1 MAIASAVER
10 MVLLVDP
17 NFEKDQTN
25 NAENL
30 IIHDRLIPNP
40 FSLKTVAAYKSFD
53 DYRLFN
59 DGYVESLLT
68 AQLNHEGVH
77 VYVAKV
83 RPFMK
88 IKTDE
93 GKEYYDL
100 WFILESRGVNRGS
113 VLQAR
118 CRCKGGRDGG
128 CKHIAAV
135 MYALEDLLNTRGD
148 DSVTSGPCIW
158 VKRPRANT
166 QACEVK
172 DLVIE
177 KGKTP

>member
-1 MAIASAVER
+1 M
-10 MVLLVDP
+10 
-17 NFEKDQTN
+17 
-25 NAENL
+25 
-30 IIHDRLIPNP
+30 
-40 FSLKTVAAYKSFD
+40 
-53 DYRLFN
+53 
-59 DGYVESLLT
+59 ESLLT

-77 VYVAKV
+77 VYVATV

-100 WFILESRGVNRGS
+100 WFILEGRGVNRGS

-118 CRCKGGRDGG
+118 CRCKGGSDGG
-128 CKHIAAV
+128 CKHIAAA
-135 MYALEDLLNTRGD
+135 MYALEDLLNTRGN

-177 KGKTP
+177 KGKKPSHKKENVNTRTTKILTRMSVLLTILIHQMRSILKIYPKDVQIKN

>member
-1 MAIASAVER
+1 
-10 MVLLVDP
+10 
-17 NFEKDQTN
+17 
-25 NAENL
+25 
-30 IIHDRLIPNP
+30 
-40 FSLKTVAAYKSFD
+40 
-53 DYRLFN
+53 
-59 DGYVESLLT
+59 
-68 AQLNHEGVH
+68 
-77 VYVAKV
+77 
-83 RPFMK
+83 MK

-100 WFILESRGVNRGS
+100 WFILEGRGVNRGS

-118 CRCKGGRDGG
+118 CRCKSGRDGE
-128 CKHIAAV
+128 CKHIAAA
-135 MYALEDLLNTRGD
+135 MYALEDLLNTRSN

-177 KGKTP
+177 KAKNPHTKKENVNTRTTKILTRMSVLLTILIHQMRSILKNLPKRCAN